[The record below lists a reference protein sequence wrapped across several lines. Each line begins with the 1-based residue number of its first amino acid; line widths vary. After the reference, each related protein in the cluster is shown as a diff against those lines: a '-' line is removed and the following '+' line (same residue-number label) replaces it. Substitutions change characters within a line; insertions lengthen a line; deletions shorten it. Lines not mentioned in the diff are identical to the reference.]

1 MATTHPPTTLQVAE
15 QLADGFIALSGEYQL
30 LADQHREL
38 ESKLLWA
45 KQQYLDLLKRFS
57 PTTAAAEHRAFL
69 QDLEQ
74 PASVPL
80 VPRPDWLAQL
90 STHDD
95 GERRTRAYIIRQA
108 SISAE
113 QIRANSDDEVG
124 VKIWNGPSADRESA
138 SVSAPS
144 RSHMDSTLGLERDFT
159 IPGTPS
165 RLGCPFAATPSGR
178 RVSTSGRQSPLGGSP
193 LATPRS
199 SMSMSRIMQHGRR
212 SKRPSFHDPIRAE
225 ICGIDS
231 HVDPVSGAESV
242 ASGSAPV
249 CPIRFLDQH
258 SPEEVAKYFENHKH
272 EIPRSHEVC
281 VKRFQSN
288 TESIKQLDAKYGN
301 LVSMIQGL
309 GVKHQPWL
317 PKEPEEDED
326 EAIERQSGDRVE
338 KWAKAVSES
347 LHDEDEAIADTH
359 VDEVN
364 IPDDMDRTPHFDRP
378 LKEIRVGESPSRPWG
393 ISVPS
398 KYHRNKADS
407 VASSE
412 RDKSATASP
421 LSQPKFNMGMASEM
435 PADMPAKPS
444 GGGCPFD
451 HTRMTM
457 GVPQTPHVAPPET
470 PHPQILPEQPQQQD
484 PFVPPPTSPA
494 PESSEANKPTPQ
506 PQVIFNGPV
515 FIGYAPEQIMA
526 FLAQGGGLGN
536 GIGKT

>member
-15 QLADGFIALSGEYQL
+15 QLADGFIALTGEYQL

-38 ESKLLWA
+38 ESKLSWA
-45 KQQYLDLLKRFS
+45 KQQYLELLKRFS
-57 PTTAAAEHRAFL
+57 PTTVSSDHRAFL
-69 QDLEQ
+69 QELEQ

-80 VPRPDWLAQL
+80 VARPDWLAQL

-108 SISAE
+108 GISAE
-113 QIRANSDDEVG
+113 KIRENANDEVG
-124 VKIWNGPSADRESA
+124 VKIWNGPSADRDST

-144 RSHMDSTLGLERDFT
+144 RSHMDSTLGLEKDFT

-165 RLGCPFAATPSGR
+165 RLGCPFAATAGSR
-178 RVSTSGRQSPLGGSP
+178 RISTSGRQSPLGGSP

-199 SMSMSRIMQHGRR
+199 SMSMSRISQQGRR

-231 HVDPVSGAESV
+231 QVGPASGAESV

-281 VKRFQSN
+281 VKRFQTN

-326 EAIERQSGDRVE
+326 EAIERQSEERVE

-347 LHDEDEAIADTH
+347 LHDEDEAVADTE
-359 VDEVN
+359 VDAVH

-398 KYHRNKADS
+398 KYHRIKSGS

-412 RDKSATASP
+412 GDKSATASP
-421 LSQPKFNMGMASEM
+421 LSQPKFNMGMATEM
-435 PADMPAKPS
+435 PADTPAKPS

-451 HTRMTM
+451 HTKMTI
-457 GVPQTPHVAPPET
+457 GAPQTPHAAPPET
-470 PHPQILPEQPQQQD
+470 PHPQILPEQLQQHD
-484 PFVPPPTSPA
+484 PFVPPPTSPV

-506 PQVIFNGPV
+506 PQMVFNGPV

-526 FLAQGGGLGN
+526 LLAQGGGLGS
-536 GIGKT
+536 GIGRT